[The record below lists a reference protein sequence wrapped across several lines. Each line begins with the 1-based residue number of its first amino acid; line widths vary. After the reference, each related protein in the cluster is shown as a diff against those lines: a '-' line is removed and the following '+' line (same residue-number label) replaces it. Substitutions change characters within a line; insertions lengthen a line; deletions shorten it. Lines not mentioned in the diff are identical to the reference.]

1 MDELAAADAII
12 KLVRANLPPGNFRGD
27 TGEAVMYGTY
37 TRAFRRFVRIRDL
50 AQDGA
55 GEEALIL
62 ARSLL
67 SMVARTIWVDLPSE
81 KTERL
86 ARFNQ
91 WKKRELEDE
100 LKEMRGLEAVGAPID
115 FDFGDH
121 EAQLLELDG
130 LAEMPNDFDLLR
142 SLRLTPYYE
151 RIYRPASSHLHY
163 GLHLAL
169 DELIAA
175 AKAGED
181 LPLEQASTDL
191 AAEALSV
198 SILTYAMFLDA
209 AQGTV
214 KHGITPQVAKVLV
227 ESPAFPDF
235 PTPASFGTT

>member
-1 MDELAAADAII
+1 MDELSAADAII
-12 KLVRANLPPGNFRGD
+12 GLVRSNLPPGNFRGD

-50 AQDGA
+50 ARDGA

-67 SMVARTIWVDLPSE
+67 SMVARSIWVDLPSD
-81 KTERL
+81 KTERVS
-86 ARFNQ
+86 RFNQ
-91 WKKRELEDE
+91 WKRRALEDE
-100 LKEMRGLEAVGAPID
+100 LKEMRGLEAVGAPIE
-115 FDFGDH
+115 FDFADQ
-121 EAQLLELDG
+121 EAKLRELDG
-130 LAEMPNDFDLLR
+130 VAEMPNDFELLR

-175 AKAGED
+175 AKAGKD
-181 LPLEQASTDL
+181 LPLEQPSPEL

-198 SILTYAMFLDA
+198 SIITYAMFIDA
-209 AQGTV
+209 AEGTV
-214 KHGITPQVAKVLV
+214 KHGLTPRVAKVLA
-227 ESPAFPDF
+227 ESLAFPDF
-235 PTPASFGTT
+235 PTPASFGTS

>member
-1 MDELAAADAII
+1 MDELGAADAII
-12 KLVRANLPPGNFRGD
+12 VLVRGDLPAGDFRGD

-50 AQDGA
+50 ARDGA

-67 SMVARTIWVDLPSE
+67 SMVARAIWVDLPSD
-81 KTERL
+81 KTERVS
-86 ARFNQ
+86 RFNQ
-91 WKKRELEDE
+91 WKRRELEDE
-100 LKEMRGLEAVGAPID
+100 LKEMRGLEAVGAPIE
-115 FDFGDH
+115 FDFADH

-130 LAEMPNDFDLLR
+130 VAQMPNDFDLLG
-142 SLRLTPYYE
+142 LLQLTPYYE

-181 LPLEQASTDL
+181 LLLERPSPEL

-209 AQGTV
+209 AEGTV
-214 KHGITPQVAKVLV
+214 RHGLTRRVAEVLV
-227 ESPAFPDF
+227 ESSAFPDF
-235 PTPASFGTT
+235 PAPNV